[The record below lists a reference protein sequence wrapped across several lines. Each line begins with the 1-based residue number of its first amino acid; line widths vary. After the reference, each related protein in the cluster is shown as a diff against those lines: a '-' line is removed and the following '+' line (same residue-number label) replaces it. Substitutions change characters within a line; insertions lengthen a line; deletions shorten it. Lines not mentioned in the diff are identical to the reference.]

1 MIQIADLLGVGLYSP
16 SEAALYAR
24 VRPQLMASWVYGT
37 KGVRKSDPVFDPE
50 LGITDDKIVTFVDFV
65 QALAVRRLRN
75 ERHVS
80 LQKIRE
86 AYDRAK
92 SDFHVPHPFATEGV
106 RVGLF
111 GPPNRPDKQVVFICF
126 QKENEGET
134 VEEKYYR
141 YYQLT
146 GKKHGNQL
154 IGEVVMTYARF
165 LEFDP
170 ETQLARKF
178 TSFKSDDG
186 KVTMDPS
193 VRFGEPFIEETGYTA
208 HALFNAYQ
216 TEASLQRAAEV
227 YGVEPRYIQ
236 LAVDFF
242 DYLNPSAAA

>member
-1 MIQIADLLGVGLYSP
+1 MIQVADLLGVGLYSP

-24 VRPQLMASWVYGT
+24 VRPQLMARWVYGT
-37 KGVRKSDPVFDPE
+37 RGVRTSDPVFDPE

-80 LQKIRE
+80 LQRIRE

-92 SDFHVPHPFATEGV
+92 SVFHVPHPFATEGA

-111 GPPNRPDKQVVFICF
+111 GPPNRPARQVVFICF
-126 QKENEGET
+126 AKENEGET
-134 VEEKYYR
+134 VEEK

-154 IGEVVMTYARF
+154 IAEVVMTYARF

-170 ETQLARKF
+170 ETRQACKF
-178 TSFKSDDG
+178 TSYKSDDG
-186 KVTMDPS
+186 KVIMDPS

-216 TEASLQRAAEV
+216 TEASLERAAEV
-227 YGVEPRYIQ
+227 YGVEPKYIQ